1 MGIISFFKFV
11 PFQFKLFPNNG
22 TKFGAPA
29 TERLLNMNLKIKKI
43 LYFWFV
49 ETPDEKKFQKDFKFD
64 QVIKDR
70 FLNDYELA
78 SQNKLDDWQDTD
90 RGCLALIILL
100 DQFSRNLFRESGKAF
115 EQDEKSRS
123 VLLKIIAN
131 NFLDKMNESE
141 RLFALLPL
149 IHSESISDHEKA
161 YELMEKY
168 LKNHSD
174 LEKIKKFWLDHTA
187 VIKRFGRYPHRN
199 KVLNRVSSDDE
210 VEFLNSPNSSW

>member
-1 MGIISFFKFV
+1 MH
-11 PFQFKLFPNNG
+11 L
-22 TKFGAPA
+22 T
-29 TERLLNMNLKIKKI
+29 TERSLNMNLKIKNI

-49 ETPDEKKFQKDFKFD
+49 ETSDEKKFQKDFKFD
-64 QVIKDR
+64 QVIKGR
-70 FLNDYELA
+70 FLNDYKLA
-78 SQNKLDDWQDTD
+78 SQNKLDNWQDTD

-100 DQFSRNLFRESGKAF
+100 DQFSRNLFRESRKAF
-115 EQDEKSRS
+115 DQDEKSRS

-131 NFLDKMNESE
+131 KFLDKMNESE

-174 LEKIKKFWLDHTA
+174 LEKIKKSWLDHTA

-199 KVLNRVSSDDE
+199 KVLNRVSSKNE
-210 VEFLNSPNSSW
+210 IEFLNSSNSSW

>member
-1 MGIISFFKFV
+1 MKFKI
-11 PFQFKLFPNNG
+11 
-22 TKFGAPA
+22 
-29 TERLLNMNLKIKKI
+29 EKI
-43 LYFWFV
+43 LHFWFV
-49 ETPDEKKFQKDFKFD
+49 ETPDEKKFQKDLKFD
-64 QVIKDR
+64 QVIKNR

-78 SQNKLDDWQDTD
+78 RQNKLNDWQETA

-100 DQFSRNLFRESGKAF
+100 DQFSRNLFRKSGKAF

-123 VLLKIIAN
+123 VLLKIITS
-131 NFLDKMNESE
+131 NFLDKMSESE

-174 LEKIKKFWLDHTA
+174 LEKIKKFWVDHTA

-199 KVLNRVSSDDE
+199 EVLNRVSSDDE
-210 VEFLNSPNSSW
+210 VKFLNTPNSSW

>member
-1 MGIISFFKFV
+1 MISKI
-11 PFQFKLFPNNG
+11 N
-22 TKFGAPA
+22 
-29 TERLLNMNLKIKKI
+29 EILN
-43 LYFWFV
+43 FWFV
-49 ETPDEKKFQKDFKFD
+49 ETSDEKKFKKDLKFD

-78 SQNKLDDWQDTD
+78 SQNKLDEWQEID

-115 EQDEKSRS
+115 EQDEKARS

-149 IHSESISDHEKA
+149 IHSENISDHEKA

-168 LKNHSD
+168 LKNHSEI
-174 LEKIKKFWLDHTA
+174 EKIKKSWLDHTA

-199 KVLNRVSSDDE
+199 KVLNRVSSKDE
-210 VEFLNSPNSSW
+210 IKFLNSPNSSW

>member
-1 MGIISFFKFV
+1 MTEKITHKNIILQPQDNDRLANLCGTLDENLRQIESHMHVQISNRGNNFIIKGNEKNV
-11 PFQFKLFPNNG
+11 PRTSELI
-22 TKFGAPA
+22 
-29 TERLLNMNLKIKKI
+29 ERLYTISASEELTPKQLHMYMTDTSENKS
-43 LYFWFV
+43 V
-49 ETPDEKKFQKDFKFD
+49 E
-64 QVIKDR
+64 
-70 FLNDYELA
+70 L
-78 SQNKLDDWQDTD
+78 
-90 RGCLALIILL
+90 
-100 DQFSRNLFRESGKAF
+100 
-115 EQDEKSRS
+115 DEKSRS

-149 IHSESISDHEKA
+149 IHSESISDHEKG

-174 LEKIKKFWLDHTA
+174 LEKIKKFWLEHTG

-210 VEFLNSPNSSW
+210 IEFLNSPNSSW

>member
-1 MGIISFFKFV
+1 
-11 PFQFKLFPNNG
+11 
-22 TKFGAPA
+22 
-29 TERLLNMNLKIKKI
+29 MNLKIKEI
-43 LYFWFV
+43 INFWFV
-49 ETPDEKKFQKDFKFD
+49 ETSAEQKFKKDFKFD

-78 SQNKLDDWQDTD
+78 NQSKLDDWQETD

-100 DQFSRNLFRESGKAF
+100 DQFSRNLFRESEKAF
-115 EQDEKSRS
+115 EQDKKARS

-149 IHSESISDHEKA
+149 IHSENILDHEKA

-168 LKNHSD
+168 LKNHSEI
-174 LEKIKKFWLDHTA
+174 EKIKKFWLDHTTA
-187 VIKRFGRYPHRN
+187 IKKFGRYPHRN
-199 KVLNRVSSDDE
+199 KVLNRVSSDAE
-210 VEFLNSPNSSW
+210 IEFLKSPNSSW